1 MFSLYHFIWLF
12 ICCLII
18 FFNILVVKKMNLSIK
33 SVLTVMCIVSF
44 ISEVVKI
51 FLNMEDSLSTGKVL
65 DAGSLPFHLCS
76 IQIFFIY
83 FLRFVIKNEKVKQI
97 LYNFI
102 VPTSLV
108 GATLSLLIPTCG
120 TAFTDLQVYQ
130 YFIYHAFLISFGLYL
145 IIGGFAKL
153 NFKGMVI
160 NIFLLIVLVFV
171 NLWINSF
178 LQAYDTNFMYL
189 TRPPMENLPIL
200 NLDHGWYV
208 YFVTLFLLAI
218 GLMVVFHLPFVLL
231 NKEGKKHD

>member
-1 MFSLYHFIWLF
+1 MFTLNHFVWLF
-12 ICCLII
+12 ICVLII
-18 FFNILVVKKMNLSIK
+18 ILNIKIIGKFNISHKT
-33 SVLTVMCIVSF
+33 VLTVMCIVSF
-44 ISEVVKI
+44 LSEVIKI
-51 FLNMEDSLSTGKVL
+51 FLNMEDSLTTGKVL

-83 FLRFVIKNEKVKQI
+83 FLRFIVKNEKVKQI

-145 IIGGFAKL
+145 IIFGFAKL
-153 NFKGMVI
+153 TFNSMIV
-160 NIFLLIVLVFV
+160 NIGLLMALVFF

-200 NLDHGWYV
+200 NLNHGWYV

-218 GLMVVFHLPFVLL
+218 GLMIVFHLPFVLL